1 MDEFGATEFSDR
13 EEERSAMA
21 KSNNKGV
28 ELPTASR
35 RTRLFRCSASILLN
49 IVANS
54 GSQIVEMQATGHGY
68 DVRTSVSTSSRHPAR
83 RSCLLQRQASSVF
96 MVMADVLAH
105 QPLQQPYCGT
115 LGPSSC
121 SISLPSPGK
130 GQSRFSGW
138 VCSRTAL
145 GTALTFRFSSTCTP
159 SFPATARSISP
170 S

>member
-1 MDEFGATEFSDR
+1 MSLAREFSDR
-13 EEERSAMA
+13 EEERSAMT

-28 ELPTASR
+28 ELSTASR

-54 GSQIVEMQATGHGY
+54 GSQIVEMMQATGHGY
-68 DVRTSVSTSSRHPAR
+68 DVRTRVSTSRRHPAR
-83 RSCLLQRQASSVF
+83 GSCLLQRQGSSVF
-96 MVMADVLAH
+96 MVIADVLAH